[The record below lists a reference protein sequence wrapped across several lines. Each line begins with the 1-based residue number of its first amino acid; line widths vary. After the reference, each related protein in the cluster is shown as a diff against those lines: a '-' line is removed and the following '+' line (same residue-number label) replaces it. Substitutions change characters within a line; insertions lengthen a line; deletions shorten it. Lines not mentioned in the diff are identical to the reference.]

1 MLSSFLSRAYCEARF
16 WQRKRDACT
25 LGAGRWIVP
34 ALFRCTRRCGR
45 IPSAVHE
52 AARSLA
58 PVVRDDRDPTSRPDS
73 ANSQLTKRLLRL
85 IVTGLA
91 GVLSSMNVAS
101 SEDSY
106 PAVSHAPRSA
116 WGWEGNRLQKE
127 PGAPSDEPQVG
138 ATLRGTPVSV
148 RNYAHFKREER
159 NLFSNLDMPRGSDG
173 QQRSIFKDGPSIS
186 PKAQEAIRGQ
196 NAWML
201 WSGGNEAFWGWLQEH
216 NYGLTD
222 FLVVLDSRKRGSRF
236 KEVGLINQP
245 GMKSRTDRTILGL
258 YLDRA
263 DAEASVMQ
271 LKDANYARPDGP
283 AREFFKPYDLK
294 AYQEV
299 LSQLPSDGADP
310 AVYGYSTGV
319 VGLRLFPNPDFFAD
333 TAGAK
338 RAREYWQV
346 RVEQRSDH
354 PKNNYYHDPE
364 IPSDPDLIR
373 PFRIGMTCA
382 FCHIGPHPLNPPDDP
397 EKPEWANLSSTIGAQ
412 YWRGSKAFSNLKKK
426 ESFLYQVVNSW
437 QPGTLDTSLISTD
450 QINNPNTMN
459 GLFDIPAR
467 MGRALQ
473 NPPEVQSKA
482 NLLYPAVENAMPFAN
497 PRHTPRML
505 VDGADSIGI
514 KAALAR
520 VYLNIG
526 TYHQQWIRL
535 HNPIFGFRPQRPF
548 ELATIA
554 EQSAY
559 WRATQPDRISDTVAF
574 FMYSNQAGETVTGP
588 MKLANAPGGQ
598 DELALDRDGDRVK
611 GRKVFLDNCAIC
623 HSSKQPQ
630 GFELS
635 FSRQWNHD
643 EPLKH
648 NAPAQFVLPMDF
660 AEWEVFRRSA
670 AYGEYKK
677 RIAELAGD
685 GAPTPD
691 LFLQNNYLS
700 SDIRIPVT
708 LVGTNS
714 ARAVATNAMRGQV
727 WDNFSSET
735 YKSLEPVGAVRFYNP
750 YSGAGVDE
758 WGNNDS
764 YFPAGGGPGYYRPA
778 TLISI
783 WATAPFLH
791 NNALGRYTG
800 DPSVRGRL
808 LAFNDGIDK
817 LLWKSKRLPT
827 TDDVKDGDLRLMSAY
842 LAGRDP
848 GFIYRTTDRSCIDIP
863 PKFVRQLLAGVIGE
877 TWTSILTLYLWIALG
892 VVAVV
897 FIWIGR
903 QQDAGF
909 ALLLLGVLVAAAL
922 RVTRID
928 TIYPALWFMP
938 GVAVALA
945 LVLWV
950 TPRRRVVARLFFGLL
965 AACFLAVA
973 FVANDL
979 VDGNHGGLNVGPIPQ
994 GTPVNLLM
1002 NLNPQAPAGDLVEA
1016 VSAVMRGLLRIIK
1029 DNLSDTNGAALH
1041 AFEAEAGLA
1050 LLKVSKSPDFVLD
1063 RGHWFAEGL
1072 SEDEKQQLKAFLKT
1086 L

>member
-1 MLSSFLSRAYCEARF
+1 MARF
-16 WQRKRDACT
+16 WQRKRDAGT
-25 LGAGRWIVP
+25 LGVGRWIVP

-45 IPSAVHE
+45 RIPSAVHE
-52 AARSLA
+52 ATRSLA
-58 PVVRDDRDPTSRPDS
+58 PVVRDDRDPTSS
-73 ANSQLTKRLLRL
+73 ADNADSQLTKRLLRL
-85 IVTGLA
+85 IVAGFA
-91 GVLSSMNVAS
+91 GVLSSANLAS
-101 SEDSY
+101 PEDSY
-106 PAVSHAPRSA
+106 PAASHAPRSA
-116 WGWEGNRLQKE
+116 SGWERNRLQKE
-127 PGAPSDEPQVG
+127 PSAPADEPHGG
-138 ATLRGTPVSV
+138 ATSRGTPVSK
-148 RNYAHFKREER
+148 RNDTYFRREER
-159 NLFSNLDMPRGSDG
+159 NLFSNLDMPRDSSG
-173 QQRSIFKDGPSIS
+173 QQRSIFKDGSSIS
-186 PKAQEAIRGQ
+186 PMAQEAIRGQ

-201 WSGGNEAFWGWLQEH
+201 WSGGNEAFWGWLQEN
-216 NYGLTD
+216 NYGITD
-222 FLVVLDSRKRGSRF
+222 FLVVLDSRKRGDRF
-236 KEVGLINQP
+236 KKVGLINQP

-258 YLDRA
+258 YLDQA
-263 DAEASVMQ
+263 DTDASVMQ
-271 LKDANYARPDGP
+271 PKDANYARPAGT
-283 AREFFKPYDLK
+283 AGEFFKPYDVK

-299 LSQLPSDGADP
+299 LSQLPNDGADP

-319 VGLRLFPNPDFFAD
+319 AGLRLFPNPDFFAD

-338 RAREYWQV
+338 RARKYWQV
-346 RVEQRSDH
+346 RVEQRSNNPED
-354 PKNNYYHDPE
+354 NYYDNAQ

-373 PFRIGMTCA
+373 PFRIGVTCA
-382 FCHIGPHPLNPPDDP
+382 FCHIGPHPLNPPADP
-397 EKPEWANLSSTIGAQ
+397 ENPEWANLSSTIGAQ
-412 YWRGSKAFSNLKKK
+412 YWRGSKAFSNLKKEK
-426 ESFLYQVVNSW
+426 SFLYQVVNSW
-437 QPGTLDTSLISTD
+437 RPGTLDTSLISTD

-459 GLFDIPAR
+459 ALFGIPAR
-467 MGRALQ
+467 MGRALE

-482 NLLYPAVENAMPFAN
+482 NLLLPAVEDTMPFAN

-505 VDGADSIGI
+505 IDGADSIGI
-514 KAALAR
+514 KAAFAR

-535 HNPIFGFRPQRPF
+535 HNPIFGFRKQRPF

-559 WRATQPDRISDTVAF
+559 WRAMQSDRISDLVKF

-598 DELALDRDGDRVK
+598 DELALDRDDDRVK

-630 GFELS
+630 GFKLS
-635 FSRQWNHD
+635 FSRYWNYY
-643 EPLKH
+643 EPPKPG
-648 NAPAQFVLPMDF
+648 APAQFVLPMDF

-670 AYGEYKK
+670 TYGEYKK

-735 YKSLEPVGAVRFYNP
+735 YKSLKPVGPVRFYNP
-750 YSGAGVDE
+750 YSGAAVDE

-791 NNALGRYTG
+791 NNALGLYTG

-808 LAFNDGIDK
+808 LAFDDGIDK
-817 LLWKSKRLPT
+817 LLWRERRLPS
-827 TDDVKDGDLRLMSAY
+827 TDAKDGDLRLTHAN
-842 LAGRDP
+842 LAGHDT
-848 GFIYRTTDRSCIDIP
+848 GFIYRTTERSRLDIP
-863 PKFVRQLLAGVIGE
+863 PKFVRQLLVGVIGE

-892 VVAVV
+892 VVALV

-903 QQDAGF
+903 QQHAGF

-928 TIYPALWFMP
+928 TIYPALWFVP
-938 GVAVALA
+938 GVTVALA

-950 TPRRRVVARLFFGLL
+950 TPRRRAVARLFFGVL
-965 AACFLAVA
+965 AASFFALA
-973 FVANDL
+973 FVASDW
-979 VDGNHGGLNVGPIPQ
+979 VDGKRGVLNVGPVPQ
-994 GTPVNLLM
+994 GTPVSLLM

-1016 VSAVMRGLLRIIK
+1016 VSAVMRGLLRIVK
-1029 DNLSDTNGAALH
+1029 DNLSDANGAALH

-1050 LLKVSKSPDFVLD
+1050 LLKVSKCPDFVLD